1 MTEFSKPI
9 SIRWSDID
17 ANFHLRHSVYYD
29 LASQVRVDLLNHY
42 GVTLSYMKQE
52 NFGPV
57 ILREEC
63 VFKREI
69 KYEDSITIKI
79 EMSKLSQNASR
90 YTIVHQ
96 FLNTDNKIAALLTI
110 DGAWIDTKLRKFK
123 VLPQNIVELMLN
135 TFPKTKD
142 FQIMQ

>member
-1 MTEFSKPI
+1 MTEFSKQI

-29 LASQVRVDLLNHY
+29 LASQIRVDLLNHY
-42 GVTLSYMKQE
+42 GITLAYMKQE

-63 VFKREI
+63 VFKREVR
-69 KYEDSITIKI
+69 YEDKITVKI
-79 EMSKLSQNASR
+79 QMSKLSQNAAR
-90 YTIVHQ
+90 YTIIHE
-96 FLNTDNKIAALLTI
+96 FINEANKVCALLTI
-110 DGAWIDTKLRKFK
+110 DGAWLDTELRKFK
-123 VLPQNIVELMLN
+123 VLPLYVVDLMLN

-142 FQIMQ
+142 FQILQ

>member
-1 MTEFSKPI
+1 MIEFSKQI

-29 LASQVRVDLLNHY
+29 FASQIRIDVLQHF
-42 GVTLSYMKQE
+42 GVTISLMKEQE
-52 NFGPV
+52 FGPV

-69 KYEDSITIKI
+69 KYEDSIILGVAISKI
-79 EMSKLSQNASR
+79 TENASR
-90 YTIVHQ
+90 FTIIHE
-96 FLNTDNKIAALLTI
+96 FLNTDNKLCAIVTI

-123 VLPQNIVELMLN
+123 VLPKEIIHLLLN
-135 TFPKTKD
+135 EFPKTKD
-142 FQIMQ
+142 FTFTK